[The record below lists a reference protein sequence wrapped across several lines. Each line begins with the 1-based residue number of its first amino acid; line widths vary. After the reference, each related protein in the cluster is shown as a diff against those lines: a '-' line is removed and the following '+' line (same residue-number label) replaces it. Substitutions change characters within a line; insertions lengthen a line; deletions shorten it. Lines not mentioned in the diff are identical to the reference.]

1 MKKYDLD
8 GAIRKV
14 PNFPHEGILFY
25 DISSVLMQPEAF
37 RFCIDEAVEFYKG
50 RGIDAIAAIDARGFL
65 FATPIAM
72 ALDIPVILVRKAG
85 KLPGKTIEKSYALE
99 YGESL
104 IQIQADD
111 VKTGSNILII
121 DDLIATGGTIRAAAD
136 MLIEAGAQVKD
147 VFGVIGLPFL
157 KYKDVLSG
165 IHVKTLV
172 EYWNE

>member
-1 MKKYDLD
+1 MKQYDLD

-14 PNFPHEGILFY
+14 PDFPHEGILFY

-37 RFCIDEAVEFYKG
+37 RFCIDEAVEFYKD

-65 FATPIAM
+65 FASPIAM
-72 ALDIPVILVRKAG
+72 ALNIPVILVRKAG

-111 VKTGSNILII
+111 VTPGSNVLII

-136 MLIEAGAQVKD
+136 MLTEAGAQVKD